1 MRNFFAK
8 KRRSPLST
16 VKLAYRNLR
25 YKKTPVIRKVN
36 LLPIPTS
43 YLSLNIYNKWIY
55 RISVLITKMYL

>member
-16 VKLAYRNLR
+16 VKLAYRKLR
-25 YKKTPVIRKVN
+25 YKKTPVIRNVI

-43 YLSLNIYNKWIY
+43 YLSL
-55 RISVLITKMYL
+55 